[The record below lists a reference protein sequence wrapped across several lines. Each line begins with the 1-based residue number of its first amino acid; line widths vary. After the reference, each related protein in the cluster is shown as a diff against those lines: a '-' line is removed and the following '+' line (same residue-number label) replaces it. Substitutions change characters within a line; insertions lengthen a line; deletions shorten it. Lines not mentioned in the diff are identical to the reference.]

1 MTEEDGILENEGELL
16 KTTRNEGTAIVQFL
30 VSYHAIK
37 EEEIDFR
44 E

>member
-1 MTEEDGILENEGELL
+1 MSDGIPKHEELLL
-16 KTTRNEGTAIVQFL
+16 KTTKDEAERIVQFL